1 MSRPR
6 GFGPSQAECVTSTPV
21 SGGKRKA
28 GASASRPAKKSR
40 HKRPPT
46 EEVRRPEQEE
56 GGAQPAQAPA
66 RSSSPSGRALV
77 GLVLVLVAVGG
88 FIWAYRSIDVPDE
101 GNAEFETQTSFVYYD
116 GGEGEQGEP
125 IGTYAIQNR
134 DSIGYDEM
142 PQSIKDA
149 VVAAEN
155 RSFWTDSGID
165 PKGILRAVLNNA
177 SSDTQ
182 QGASTITQQYVKLFY
197 LTTERSYTRKVK
209 EAIVSL
215 KLVRQQTKEEI
226 LRGYLNTIYFGRGAY
241 GIQAAAQEFFDK
253 DAAELN
259 VRESAALA
267 SIINNPSRFD
277 PANGKD
283 ARQALKERYDY
294 VLDGMV
300 EAGDITADEAEE
312 AAKKLP
318 KFEKETVD
326 DSLAGDRRPHDDDG
340 EEGAAPAH
348 QREDRAS
355 PSPRSRSTAAG

>member
-1 MSRPR
+1 MP
-6 GFGPSQAECVTSTPV
+6 
-21 SGGKRKA
+21 
-28 GASASRPAKKSR
+28 RPADPRRSPPKKTATKKPPTKKS
-40 HKRPPT
+40 
-46 EEVRRPEQEE
+46 
-56 GGAQPAQAPA
+56 AA
-66 RSSSPSGRALV
+66 RSKKKAARSPLKRRLILVAKWAALV

-88 FIWAYRSIDVPDE
+88 FIWAYRSIDVPDA

-116 GGEGEQGEP
+116 DGKGEQGEP

-226 LRGYLNTIYFGRGAY
+226 LEGYLNTIYFGRGAY

-253 DAAELN
+253 DAADLN
-259 VRESAALA
+259 VRESAVLA

-326 DSLAGDRRPHDDDG
+326 DSLGRRRRPHDDDG

-355 PSPRSRSTAAG
+355 PSPRRRSTAAA